1 MSIPVILDT
10 DIGSDIDDTW
20 ALAMALG
27 CPEIDLRMVVS
38 ATGDTHHR
46 ASIVGKMLEQT
57 GRTDIEI
64 GIGIPTDV
72 GPKNQE
78 RWVGDYDLSRYL
90 GTVHEDG
97 VAAMADMIMSSSETI
112 TLVCIGPLPNIGAL
126 LKRAPGV
133 VEKVRFVGMHG
144 SVYKGYFGTEEIHP
158 EYNVKFHLED
168 AQASLHAAWPVTITP
183 LDTCG
188 TVRLDGEL
196 HAAVASAENQSM
208 QAVIGNYKAWL
219 AAINKD
225 EEIAEVKSSVL
236 FDTVAI
242 YLAFAEDLL
251 EVEDLRIRVDD
262 DGYTRIDET
271 GNMMRV
277 ATNWR
282 DYDAFLD
289 LLVERL
295 LAAP

>member
-1 MSIPVILDT
+1 
-10 DIGSDIDDTW
+10 
-20 ALAMALG
+20 
-27 CPEIDLRMVVS
+27 
-38 ATGDTHHR
+38 
-46 ASIVGKMLEQT
+46 
-57 GRTDIEI
+57 
-64 GIGIPTDV
+64 
-72 GPKNQE
+72 
-78 RWVGDYDLSRYL
+78 
-90 GTVHEDG
+90 
-97 VAAMADMIMSSSETI
+97 
-112 TLVCIGPLPNIGAL
+112 
-126 LKRAPGV
+126 
-133 VEKVRFVGMHG
+133 
-144 SVYKGYFGTEEIHP
+144 
-158 EYNVKFHLED
+158 
-168 AQASLHAAWPVTITP
+168 
-183 LDTCG
+183 
-188 TVRLDGEL
+188 
-196 HAAVASAENQSM
+196 M

-277 ATNWR
+277 ATKWR

>member
-1 MSIPVILDT
+1 
-10 DIGSDIDDTW
+10 
-20 ALAMALG
+20 
-27 CPEIDLRMVVS
+27 
-38 ATGDTHHR
+38 
-46 ASIVGKMLEQT
+46 
-57 GRTDIEI
+57 
-64 GIGIPTDV
+64 
-72 GPKNQE
+72 
-78 RWVGDYDLSRYL
+78 
-90 GTVHEDG
+90 
-97 VAAMADMIMSSSETI
+97 
-112 TLVCIGPLPNIGAL
+112 
-126 LKRAPGV
+126 
-133 VEKVRFVGMHG
+133 MHG